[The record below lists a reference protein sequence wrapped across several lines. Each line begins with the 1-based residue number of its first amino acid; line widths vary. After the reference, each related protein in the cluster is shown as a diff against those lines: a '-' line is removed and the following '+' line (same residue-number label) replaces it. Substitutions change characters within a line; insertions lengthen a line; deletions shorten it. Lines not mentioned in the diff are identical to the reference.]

1 MAFSMTRTIERD
13 EVLEYS
19 RKRNKCFSFLL
30 YSLLAKERNE
40 QGSLVKGRDSDI
52 RSKHASKT
60 QARRQHVLILDQM
73 EMRRERGEKRGEARR
88 GREIES
94 G

>member
-1 MAFSMTRTIERD
+1 M
-13 EVLEYS
+13 
-19 RKRNKCFSFLL
+19 
-30 YSLLAKERNE
+30 
-40 QGSLVKGRDSDI
+40 KGRDSDI

-73 EMRRERGEKRGEARR
+73 EMKRGRGEKERRRGK